1 MAKIWLDKMQAKE
14 SRKFLITEYVKK
26 NIIMVDLRKANSHS
40 VDICRSME
48 TNDVRKD
55 QETYPASL

>member
-40 VDICRSME
+40 VDICRSMK